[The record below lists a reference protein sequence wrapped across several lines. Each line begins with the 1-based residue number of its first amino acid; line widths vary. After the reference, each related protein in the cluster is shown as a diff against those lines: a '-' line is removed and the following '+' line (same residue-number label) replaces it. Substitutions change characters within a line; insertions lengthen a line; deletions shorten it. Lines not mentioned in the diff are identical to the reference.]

1 MIKSVMVSHE
11 SYASD
16 YLITNYRPLDWQR
29 RGLQKTATG
38 YGTKI
43 PTLHTVNFQGRERR
57 IYVDICGN
65 TGHTYIIVNKEKV
78 TVH

>member
-1 MIKSVMVSHE
+1 MNNSVMVSHE
-11 SYASD
+11 AYASD

-43 PTLHTVNFQGRERR
+43 PTSHTVNFQGRERR
-57 IYVDICGN
+57 IYVDVYGN
-65 TGHTYIIVNKEKV
+65 AGYTYIIVNKEKV
-78 TVH
+78 TVY